1 MKDTKKV
8 VLSKSDITK
17 ALKQYAGVTTADV
30 EFVFIDNTS
39 LYKNRTKNVTLDKVI
54 LTQCRWHTC

>member
-1 MKDTKKV
+1 MKVTKKV

-30 EFVFIDNTS
+30 EFVFVDDTS
-39 LYKNRTKNVTLDKVI
+39 LWRNRTKNVSLDRVV
-54 LTQCRWHTC
+54 LTQCK

>member
-1 MKDTKKV
+1 MTKHKKV

-30 EFVFIDNTS
+30 EFVFVDDTS
-39 LYKNRTKNVTLDKVI
+39 LWRNRTKNVTLDRVI
-54 LTQCRWHTC
+54 LTQ

>member
-1 MKDTKKV
+1 MTKHKKV

-30 EFVFIDNTS
+30 EFVFVDDTS
-39 LYKNRTKNVTLDKVI
+39 LCRNRTKNVTLDRVI
-54 LTQCRWHTC
+54 LTQ

>member
-1 MKDTKKV
+1 MKDTKKI

-30 EFVFIDNTS
+30 EFVFFDDTS
-39 LYKNRTKNVTLDKVI
+39 LWRNRTKNVTLDRAI
-54 LTQCRWHTC
+54 LTQRR

>member
-1 MKDTKKV
+1 MTKHKKV

-30 EFVFIDNTS
+30 EFVFVDDTS
-39 LYKNRTKNVTLDKVI
+39 LWRNRTKNVSLDRVI
-54 LTQCRWHTC
+54 LTQL

>member
-17 ALKQYAGVTTADV
+17 ALKQYAGVTTANV
-30 EFVFIDNTS
+30 EFVFIDDTS
-39 LYKNRTKNVTLDKVI
+39 LWRSRTKNVTLDRVI
-54 LTQCRWHTC
+54 LTQ

>member
-1 MKDTKKV
+1 MKVTKKV

-30 EFVFIDNTS
+30 EFVFVDDTS
-39 LYKNRTKNVTLDKVI
+39 VWKNRTKNVTLDRVI
-54 LTQCRWHTC
+54 LTVSGSR

>member
-1 MKDTKKV
+1 MTKHKKV

-30 EFVFIDNTS
+30 EFVFIDDTS
-39 LYKNRTKNVTLDKVI
+39 LWRNRAKNVSLDRAVF
-54 LTQCRWHTC
+54 